1 MFGLGWAI
9 ALGANIYTNEFKM
22 KWEEVAFS

>member
-9 ALGANIYTNEFKM
+9 ALWANIDPNKLEAE
-22 KWEEVAFS
+22 WEEVAFA